1 MALTADIIA
10 GHPALHGAIRQQ
22 SRLLLEAYEAN
33 PRLASV
39 FATQQRWLMAQTALA
54 LHFRIDATGQPLG
67 LTAARFFEAIA
78 RNGVASRNTADA
90 FVKEMLKYG
99 YAQRATAG
107 ALDRRTHPLEPTQ
120 ASIDAVRGWLMVH
133 LSTLDRLDGAEGG
146 GRRLATFF
154 GDPQALAA
162 LQPLIADGLLS
173 SRQVRAPERTFSLF
187 TWLDNGGIVMDW
199 LIAGIEDTA
208 AGAGRIPTG
217 IVSTAAMA
225 AWLKLSR
232 THLARKLR
240 AAEAMGSIG
249 WQGKRGHLRERAG
262 DSRSGRL

>member
-54 LHFRIDATGQPLG
+54 LHFRIDAAVQPGG

-99 YAQRATAG
+99 YVQRAAAG
-107 ALDRRTHPLEPTQ
+107 ATDRRTHPLEPTQ
-120 ASIDAVRGWLMVH
+120 ASIDAVRGSICRR
-133 LSTLDRLDGAEGG
+133 STVSTVPMA
-146 GRRLATFF
+146 
-154 GDPQALAA
+154 
-162 LQPLIADGLLS
+162 
-173 SRQVRAPERTFSLF
+173 V
-187 TWLDNGGIVMDW
+187 
-199 LIAGIEDTA
+199 A
-208 AGAGRIPTG
+208 AGWPRSSAT
-217 IVSTAAMA
+217 
-225 AWLKLSR
+225 
-232 THLARKLR
+232 
-240 AAEAMGSIG
+240 
-249 WQGKRGHLRERAG
+249 RERSQPC
-262 DSRSGRL
+262 SR